1 VSNYKTKIVTNHHD
15 RQFVYRYDV
24 PDSVLANELDWTTE
38 EEHFDGYFCYRGVW
52 YHRSDFMSFQGVAFI
67 ESPAPGSDSTEVHSN
82 QWNGYHGDSYFSG
95 VLIKLS
101 EDCET
106 YRIATYYALSN

>member
-1 VSNYKTKIVTNHHD
+1 MSNYKTKIVTNRHE

-24 PDSVLANELDWTTE
+24 PASVLANELDWTTE
-38 EEHFDGYFCYRGVW
+38 EEHLDGYFCYRGIW
-52 YHRSDFMSFQGVAFI
+52 YHLGQFMHCYNTTQGAWH
-67 ESPAPGSDSTEVHSN
+67 GCLHDSA
-82 QWNGYHGDSYFSG
+82 FSG

-106 YRIATYYALSN
+106 YQVATFYQLSN

>member
-1 VSNYKTKIVTNHHD
+1 MQVITNNHE

-24 PDSVLANELDWTTE
+24 PASVLANDLDWTTE
-38 EEHFDGYFCYRGVW
+38 EEHLGGYFCYRGTW
-52 YHRSDFMSFQGVAFI
+52 YHVDQFMSFHGVAWI
-67 ESPAPGSDSTEVHSN
+67 QSAYEVHSD
-82 QWNGYHGDSYFSG
+82 QWDGYHGDSYFSG

-106 YRIATYYALSN
+106 YRVGTYLC